1 MNKNENNLDN
11 KDNQEEIN
19 LNNLFNII
27 ANANDASIYL
37 DSINCFFEEYF
48 SLCKSQYN
56 SFNQLYDKY
65 FSNQNESIINNKIYQ
80 IDSTIKSILK
90 INLAYMKSFESNND
104 LFNNDLFNL
113 IKKQISDLGKILK
126 KLPSLS
132 YNFSLNG
139 KNTDEA
145 NKITYSLNKAFSD
158 LEMKIIEEYIKEKYN
173 KKISGIDNKE
183 SIENL
188 VCLIKYL
195 ENSLLNVT
203 KQRKI
208 TYFNK
213 LKEPDDKINKATN
226 NISNSLLIY
235 ISKIKENNKILN
247 EELLKI
253 ENDIK
258 SNNFKEAKQNQKEE
272 VILSKDDF
280 IPKDEINIYKYK
292 LKVIK
297 KIKLPLELNE
307 INEKEIKND
316 KKDLS
321 AKFDD
326 KFIYL
331 NEQDVYNITEKL
343 YNYNFF
349 ALDKSKYNLAIEKGK
364 IEALKLS
371 TEILSF
377 LGADK
382 NKQELLE
389 KNFDE
394 FKNSANEKIL
404 NNFENMKE
412 FYIVLNNHRGK
423 SKNQFSEKLFE
434 LCIYIF
440 QKTLNFLLQNRN
452 LELEDLMIILS
463 QTFFKEENGK
473 KKYICDIIKSHD
485 LYKKENFWEEIVV
498 HKIEEEFKLKKK
510 LIQQDLNIINTSQKK
525 DETIAT
531 KLIPLGSIMIE
542 FDFPKKKAIEVVEKV
557 LKKYKCGKDTKEQI
571 ISFLKNFEV
580 DNK

>member
-104 LFNNDLFNL
+104 LFNL

-145 NKITYSLNKAFSD
+145 NQITYSLNKAFSD

-316 KKDLS
+316 KKDLA

>member
-1 MNKNENNLDN
+1 MNKNENNFDN

-80 IDSTIKSILK
+80 IDSTIKGILK
-90 INLAYMKSFESNND
+90 IHLAYMKSFES
-104 LFNNDLFNL
+104 NNDLFNL
-113 IKKQISDLGKILK
+113 IKKQISDLGKVLK

-132 YNFSLNG
+132 YNFTLNG
-139 KNTDEA
+139 NNTDEA
-145 NKITYSLNKAFSD
+145 NQITYSLNKAFSD

-316 KKDLS
+316 KKDLA

-349 ALDKSKYNLAIEKGK
+349 ALDKSKYNLTIEKGK

>member
-104 LFNNDLFNL
+104 LFNL

-139 KNTDEA
+139 KNTDET
-145 NKITYSLNKAFSD
+145 NQITYSLNKAFSD

-226 NISNSLLIY
+226 SISNSLLIY

-316 KKDLS
+316 KKDLA

-473 KKYICDIIKSHD
+473 KNYICDIIKSHD

>member
-80 IDSTIKSILK
+80 IDSAIKSILK
-90 INLAYMKSFESNND
+90 INLAYIKSFES
-104 LFNNDLFNL
+104 NNDLFNL

-139 KNTDEA
+139 KNTDET
-145 NKITYSLNKAFSD
+145 NQITYSLNKAFSD

-226 NISNSLLIY
+226 SISNSLLIY

-247 EELLKI
+247 EELIKI

-316 KKDLS
+316 KKDLA

-349 ALDKSKYNLAIEKGK
+349 ALDKSKYNLTIEKGK

-463 QTFFKEENGK
+463 QTFFKEENGN

>member
-104 LFNNDLFNL
+104 LFNL
-113 IKKQISDLGKILK
+113 IKKQISELGKILK

-145 NKITYSLNKAFSD
+145 NQITYSLNKAFSD

-316 KKDLS
+316 KKDLA

-473 KKYICDIIKSHD
+473 KNYICDIIKSHD

>member
-80 IDSTIKSILK
+80 IDSAIKSILK
-90 INLAYMKSFESNND
+90 INLAYMKSFES
-104 LFNNDLFNL
+104 NNDLFNL

-132 YNFSLNG
+132 YNFTLNG
-139 KNTDEA
+139 KNTDET
-145 NKITYSLNKAFSD
+145 NQITYSLNKAFSD

-316 KKDLS
+316 KKDLA

>member
-80 IDSTIKSILK
+80 IDSAIKSILK
-90 INLAYMKSFESNND
+90 INLAYMKSFES
-104 LFNNDLFNL
+104 NNDLFNL

-132 YNFSLNG
+132 YNFTLNG
-139 KNTDEA
+139 KNTDET
-145 NKITYSLNKAFSD
+145 NQITYSLNKAFSD

-316 KKDLS
+316 KKDLA

-349 ALDKSKYNLAIEKGK
+349 ALDKSKYNLTIEKGK

-440 QKTLNFLLQNRN
+440 QKTLNFLLQKRN

>member
-80 IDSTIKSILK
+80 IDSAIKSILK
-90 INLAYMKSFESNND
+90 INLAYMKSFES
-104 LFNNDLFNL
+104 NNDLFNL

-132 YNFSLNG
+132 YNFTLNG

-145 NKITYSLNKAFSD
+145 NQITYSLNKAFSD

-316 KKDLS
+316 KKDLA

-349 ALDKSKYNLAIEKGK
+349 ALDKSKYNLTIEKGK

>member
-104 LFNNDLFNL
+104 LFNL

-139 KNTDEA
+139 NNTDEA
-145 NKITYSLNKAFSD
+145 NQITYSLNKAFSD

-316 KKDLS
+316 KKDLA

>member
-48 SLCKSQYN
+48 SLCRSQYN

-104 LFNNDLFNL
+104 LFNL

-139 KNTDEA
+139 KNTDET
-145 NKITYSLNKAFSD
+145 NQITYSLNKAFSD

-226 NISNSLLIY
+226 SISNSLLIY

-316 KKDLS
+316 KKDLA

-571 ISFLKNFEV
+571 ISFLKNFEA

>member
-80 IDSTIKSILK
+80 IDSAIKSILK
-90 INLAYMKSFESNND
+90 INLAYMKSFES
-104 LFNNDLFNL
+104 NNDLFNL

-139 KNTDEA
+139 KNTDET
-145 NKITYSLNKAFSD
+145 NQITYSLNKAFSD

-226 NISNSLLIY
+226 SISNSLLIY

-316 KKDLS
+316 KKDLA

>member
-80 IDSTIKSILK
+80 IDSAIKSILK

-104 LFNNDLFNL
+104 LFNL
-113 IKKQISDLGKILK
+113 IKKQISELGKILK

-145 NKITYSLNKAFSD
+145 NQITYSLNKAFSD

-316 KKDLS
+316 KKDLA

-349 ALDKSKYNLAIEKGK
+349 ALDKSKYNLTIEKGK

>member
-104 LFNNDLFNL
+104 LFNL

-139 KNTDEA
+139 KNTDET
-145 NKITYSLNKAFSD
+145 NQITYSLNKAFSD

-226 NISNSLLIY
+226 SISNSLLIY

-316 KKDLS
+316 KKDLA

>member
-48 SLCKSQYN
+48 SLCRSQYN

-104 LFNNDLFNL
+104 LFNL

-139 KNTDEA
+139 NNTDEA
-145 NKITYSLNKAFSD
+145 NQITYSLNKAFSD

-316 KKDLS
+316 KKDLA

-349 ALDKSKYNLAIEKGK
+349 ALDKSKYNLTIEKGK

>member
-104 LFNNDLFNL
+104 LFNL

-132 YNFSLNG
+132 YNFTLNG

-145 NKITYSLNKAFSD
+145 NQITYSLNKAFSD

-226 NISNSLLIY
+226 SISNSLLIY

-316 KKDLS
+316 KKDLA

>member
-48 SLCKSQYN
+48 SLCRSQYN

-104 LFNNDLFNL
+104 LFNL

-132 YNFSLNG
+132 YNFTLNG

-145 NKITYSLNKAFSD
+145 NQITYSLNKAFSD

-316 KKDLS
+316 KKDLA

>member
-1 MNKNENNLDN
+1 
-11 KDNQEEIN
+11 
-19 LNNLFNII
+19 
-27 ANANDASIYL
+27 
-37 DSINCFFEEYF
+37 
-48 SLCKSQYN
+48 
-56 SFNQLYDKY
+56 
-65 FSNQNESIINNKIYQ
+65 
-80 IDSTIKSILK
+80 
-90 INLAYMKSFESNND
+90 MKSFES
-104 LFNNDLFNL
+104 NNDLFNL

-139 KNTDEA
+139 NNTDEA
-145 NKITYSLNKAFSD
+145 NQITYSLNKAFSD

-316 KKDLS
+316 KKDLA

>member
-104 LFNNDLFNL
+104 LFNL

-132 YNFSLNG
+132 YNFTLNG
-139 KNTDEA
+139 KNTDET
-145 NKITYSLNKAFSD
+145 NQITYSLNKAFSD

-316 KKDLS
+316 KKDLA

-580 DNK
+580 NNK

>member
-80 IDSTIKSILK
+80 IDSAIKSILK
-90 INLAYMKSFESNND
+90 INLAYMKSFES
-104 LFNNDLFNL
+104 NNDLFNL

-145 NKITYSLNKAFSD
+145 NQITYSLNKAFSD

-316 KKDLS
+316 KKDLA

-349 ALDKSKYNLAIEKGK
+349 ALDKSKYNLTIEKGK

>member
-80 IDSTIKSILK
+80 IDSAIKSILK
-90 INLAYMKSFESNND
+90 INLAYMKSFES
-104 LFNNDLFNL
+104 NNDLFNL

-132 YNFSLNG
+132 YNFTLNG
-139 KNTDEA
+139 KNTDET
-145 NKITYSLNKAFSD
+145 NQITYSLNKAFSD

-316 KKDLS
+316 KKDLA

-349 ALDKSKYNLAIEKGK
+349 ALDKSKYNLTIEKGK

-440 QKTLNFLLQNRN
+440 QKTLNFLLQKRN

-473 KKYICDIIKSHD
+473 KNYICDIIKSHD

>member
-104 LFNNDLFNL
+104 LFNL

-145 NKITYSLNKAFSD
+145 NQITYSLNKAFSD

-316 KKDLS
+316 KKDLA

-473 KKYICDIIKSHD
+473 KNYICDIIKSHD

>member
-104 LFNNDLFNL
+104 LFNL

-139 KNTDEA
+139 NNTDEA
-145 NKITYSLNKAFSD
+145 NQITYSLNKAFSD

-316 KKDLS
+316 KKDLA

-473 KKYICDIIKSHD
+473 KNYICDIIKSHD

>member
-104 LFNNDLFNL
+104 LFNL

-139 KNTDEA
+139 NNTDEA
-145 NKITYSLNKAFSD
+145 NQITYSLNKAFSD

-226 NISNSLLIY
+226 SISNSLLIY

-316 KKDLS
+316 KKDLA

>member
-90 INLAYMKSFESNND
+90 INLAYMKSFES
-104 LFNNDLFNL
+104 NNDLFNL

-316 KKDLS
+316 KKDLA

-485 LYKKENFWEEIVV
+485 LYKKENFWEEIII
-498 HKIEEEFKLKKK
+498 HKIEEEFKYKKK
-510 LIQQDLNIINTSQKK
+510 LLQNDLNIMNDSQKK
-525 DETIAT
+525 DETITT

-542 FDFPKKKAIEVVEKV
+542 FDFPKKKAIGVVEKV
-557 LKKYKCGKDTKEQI
+557 LKNYKCGKDTREQI
-571 ISFLKNFEV
+571 ISFMKKFEV
-580 DNK
+580 EKK

>member
-80 IDSTIKSILK
+80 IDSAIKSILK

-104 LFNNDLFNL
+104 LFNL
-113 IKKQISDLGKILK
+113 IKKQISELGKILK

-473 KKYICDIIKSHD
+473 KNYICDIIKSHD

>member
-104 LFNNDLFNL
+104 LFNL

-139 KNTDEA
+139 KNTDET

-316 KKDLS
+316 KKDLA

-473 KKYICDIIKSHD
+473 KNYICDIIKSHD

>member
-104 LFNNDLFNL
+104 LFNL

-132 YNFSLNG
+132 YNFTLNG
-139 KNTDEA
+139 KNTDET
-145 NKITYSLNKAFSD
+145 NQITYSLNKAFSD

-316 KKDLS
+316 KKDLA

-349 ALDKSKYNLAIEKGK
+349 ALDKSKYNLTIEKGK